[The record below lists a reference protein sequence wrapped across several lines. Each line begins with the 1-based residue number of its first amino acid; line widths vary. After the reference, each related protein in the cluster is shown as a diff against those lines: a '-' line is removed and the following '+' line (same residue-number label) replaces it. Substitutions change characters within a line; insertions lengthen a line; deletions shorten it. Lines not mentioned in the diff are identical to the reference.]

1 MQFFSFND
9 SIVVASGRYM
19 VCLGRLKGVFTVI
32 RPIEMQMLLPR
43 TEAMSHTQ
51 QHENQSVVNVNS
63 NAAEEVAKEVKHNS
77 ETVIQKDAN
86 EFAEYQY
93 DAREPGNGNYSDPRK
108 KKKRNG
114 KQNEDNKAPGSVVND
129 DNEDEAGEKY
139 QPRINIQ
146 I

>member
-1 MQFFSFND
+1 M
-9 SIVVASGRYM
+9 I
-19 VCLGRLKGVFTVI
+19 LKGVFTVI

-51 QHENQSVVNVNS
+51 QNENQKVVSVNT

-108 KKKRNG
+108 KKKKRNP
-114 KQNEDNKAPGSVVND
+114 NHSENDAND
-129 DNEDEAGEKY
+129 DKEMHFGEENKSEEKH